1 MIFKLLLGGALA
13 AALVAPGNAQVIGG
27 PGDAPPIAK
36 PPASAGPSGSIPS
49 AIPPVDSGVVKGATP
64 PIINEGARVGAAANV
79 SALAS
84 DADLRP
90 GAAVKD
96 AAGAEMGR
104 ITKVDRIGGQTM
116 VTLSSAGKT
125 TTVPAT
131 SLSSSPTG
139 LVSSTSKAEVW
150 APR

>member
-1 MIFKLLLGGALA
+1 MISKLLLSGALA
-13 AALVAPGNAQVIGG
+13 AALAAPASAQVIGG
-27 PGDAPPIAK
+27 PGDAPPVAK
-36 PPASAGPSGSIPS
+36 PPANAGPSGAIPS
-49 AIPPVDSGVVKGATP
+49 TIPPVDSGPVRGATP
-64 PIINEGARVGAAANV
+64 PIVNEGARVGAAANV
-79 SALAS
+79 SATAT

-90 GAAVKD
+90 GASVKD
-96 AAGAEMGR
+96 AAGADLGR
-104 ITKVDRIGGQTM
+104 ITKIDKIGGQTL

-131 SLSSSPTG
+131 SLSNSSGG